1 MEKLQFTIDIPAPA
15 LKVYE
20 AMLGLNSKSTYES
33 WASVFNPTSTYE
45 GSWNKG
51 DKIYFVG
58 TDEKGE
64 KAGMISQVEENN
76 PAVFVSVRHYGFVQG
91 NEEVTEGEMVE
102 KWAGGHENYTFTE
115 NKGNTKV
122 TVDIDVIDEYLDY
135 FKDMYPKALEALKNI
150 ALNG

>member
-15 LKVYE
+15 QKVYE
-20 AMLGLNSKSTYES
+20 AMLGLNDKSTYES

-64 KAGMISQVEENN
+64 KAGMVSQVEENN
-76 PAVFVSVRHYGFVQG
+76 PAAFVSVRHYGFLQG
-91 NEEVTEGEMVE
+91 DTEVTTE
-102 KWAGGHENYTFTE
+102 KWAGGYENYTFTE
-115 NKGNTKV
+115 NNGSTKV

-135 FKDMYPKALEALKNI
+135 FKNTYPKALETLKNVV
-150 ALNG
+150 LNG